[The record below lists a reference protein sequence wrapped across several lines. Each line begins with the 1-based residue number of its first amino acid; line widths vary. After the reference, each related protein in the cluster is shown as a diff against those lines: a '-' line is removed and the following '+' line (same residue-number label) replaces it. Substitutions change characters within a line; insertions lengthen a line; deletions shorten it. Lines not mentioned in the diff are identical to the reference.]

1 MKLYTN
7 DASSN
12 RTSRRKREQSC
23 HVTATLVR
31 YFAKKANA
39 AHHYVYKANKPITIA
54 HLYSVTSSPGWL
66 CSDQITLYNKK
77 QKSQHTGKKLSG
89 AQMEKTHLS
98 PLSEGFEEVTGYH
111 NLTPGANKGESPCP
125 NSLEH
130 HNVLI

>member
-1 MKLYTN
+1 MKLFTN

-31 YFAKKANA
+31 CFAKKANT

-77 QKSQHTGKKLSG
+77 TEKPTYWKEVVWSSDGKNTLV
-89 AQMEKTHLS
+89 
-98 PLSEGFEEVTGYH
+98 PSERGV
-111 NLTPGANKGESPCP
+111 
-125 NSLEH
+125 
-130 HNVLI
+130 